1 MTHGPRASWP
11 LPAASQGL
19 FPTTPLAQLTLAMLA
34 SWLFPSH
41 LVTFSN
47 QGLCLT
53 VPLLE
58 RLAPSLPSEFKASAV
73 PGHPV

>member
-1 MTHGPRASWP
+1 
-11 LPAASQGL
+11 
-19 FPTTPLAQLTLAMLA
+19 MLA
-34 SWLFPSH
+34 SWLFPSC

-47 QGLCLT
+47 QGLCLN